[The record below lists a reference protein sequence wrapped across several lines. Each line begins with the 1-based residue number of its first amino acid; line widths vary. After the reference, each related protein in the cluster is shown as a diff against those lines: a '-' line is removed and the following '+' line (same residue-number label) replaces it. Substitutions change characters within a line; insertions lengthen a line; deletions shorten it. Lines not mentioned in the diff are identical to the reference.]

1 MVRLSGS
8 QRTLLAETL
17 RDIGNVAAGAM
28 VFGQFLAG
36 AMFSIGVALGGMAVW
51 IVLVLTALRAASEE
65 PS

>member
-1 MVRLSGS
+1 MVRLSRS

-17 RDIGNVAAGAM
+17 RDIGNIAAGAM

-36 AMFSIGVALGGMAVW
+36 ATFSTGVALSGMWVW
-51 IVLVLTALRAASEE
+51 IVLVLAALWLASEE